1 LEGTPKAPWEE
12 KTEGTELEKSDEKDA
27 DDE

>member
-12 KTEGTELEKSDEKDA
+12 RTEGTELEKSDEKDV